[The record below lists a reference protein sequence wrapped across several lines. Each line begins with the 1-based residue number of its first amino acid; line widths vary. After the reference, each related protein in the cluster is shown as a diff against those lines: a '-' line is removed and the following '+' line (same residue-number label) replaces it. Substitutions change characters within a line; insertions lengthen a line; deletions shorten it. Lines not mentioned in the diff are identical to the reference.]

1 MKRAFFLDRDGVV
14 NKTILMNG
22 IPSPPKNLDEL
33 EILKGVP
40 EAVSLLN
47 ENNLI
52 PVVISNQ
59 PDIARNKLSLSQLR
73 IVNQEISKLTGIQH
87 FYVCIHDD
95 IDDCDCRKPKIG
107 LLKNAA
113 ADLDIDISKSYLVG
127 DRWRDISAGHEAGTT
142 NYFIDYAYLE
152 KGPEMPYTKV
162 GSLLEAV
169 QRTLGV
175 AGDSNP

>member
-1 MKRAFFLDRDGVV
+1 MKRGFFLDRDGVV

-22 IPSPPKNLDEL
+22 IPLPPRNLDEL

-40 EAVSLLN
+40 EAISLLK

-59 PDIARNKLSLSQLR
+59 PDVARNKLSLSQLK

-127 DRWRDISAGHEAGTT
+127 DRWRDISAGHQAGTT
-142 NYFIDYAYLE
+142 NYFIDYAYSE
-152 KGPEMPYTKV
+152 KGPEKPYTKV

-169 QRTLGV
+169 QRTIGV
-175 AGDSNP
+175 AGASNP